1 MARSCKP
8 TVVAASIPNCLCSR
22 HSPDARAEPSTSQT
36 WFHPLGRPC
45 YTAARLNNREFT
57 NQSLT
62 SPNEGALRA
71 VQEESLSSDFNPHEP
86 RFSPVLTVLAALVL
100 LAAALAFGWLM
111 IAVPSL
117 ERVPVPERALA
128 LMVDRMM
135 DLEEAFARAPA
146 WERQLYD
153 VTMGNGIN
161 ELAQAITWY
170 EELAAYSSDPL
181 VQLRLAVLEA
191 EAGRLDLVRARI
203 KEWEGREDPFPSFVR
218 LIQAG
223 YLEPRTDPAVE
234 MALQAELAELLPGG
248 WFYDRLAMNLAMRAG
263 HRTLLASIEQAS
275 ASRVAPLLRRTR
287 ELLAVEL
294 PLILSGAL
302 VLLVVLVRQRGRLD
316 ALKVGKAP
324 LPPLW
329 RGRTGLVVMIR
340 GGAIGAVLAL
350 GLLFLEMDNP
360 LLRIM
365 ALPVTNLPLLVLA
378 YRHLLKPTGLG
389 FGGGLGLWPS
399 SAGWV
404 RCGLAVPAVV
414 AVGLLGEWGVS
425 LATDALSLSSHWTE
439 WFDSDL
445 VWGSSSVLA
454 VSLLEY
460 VGLAPVFEEI
470 VFRGL
475 LFATLRRK
483 FGWGASALI
492 SGMIFAMA
500 HGYGMVGFVSVFW
513 SGLLWA
519 WAYEKTGSLIP
530 GIVAHM
536 LNNLMVC
543 LTVIWLLRF

>member
-1 MARSCKP
+1 
-8 TVVAASIPNCLCSR
+8 V
-22 HSPDARAEPSTSQT
+22 
-36 WFHPLGRPC
+36 
-45 YTAARLNNREFT
+45 FT
-57 NQSLT
+57 NQSFT
-62 SPNEGALRA
+62 SPDEGALPA
-71 VQEESLSSDFNPHEP
+71 VQEESLSSDFLPHEP

-100 LAAALAFGWLM
+100 LAAALAFGWLSVV
-111 IAVPSL
+111 VPRL
-117 ERVPVPERALA
+117 DRVSSPERALA
-128 LMVDRMM
+128 LMVERTM

-146 WERQLYD
+146 WERQLYE

-181 VQLRLAVLEA
+181 VQLRLAILEA
-191 EAGRLDLVRARI
+191 EAGRLDRVRARAR
-203 KEWEGREDPFPSFVR
+203 EWEGREDPFPSFVQ

-234 MALQAELAELLPGG
+234 MALQAELAELLPAG

-263 HRTLLASIEQAS
+263 DRPLLASIGEAS
-275 ASRVAPLLRRTR
+275 ASRAVPLLRRTR

-294 PLILSGAL
+294 ALILIGTL
-302 VLLVVLVRQRGRLD
+302 MLLVVLAGQRGSLN
-316 ALKVGKAP
+316 ALKVGVAP

-329 RGRTGLVVMIR
+329 RGRTGVVVLIR

-360 LLRIM
+360 LLRII

-389 FGGGLGLWPS
+389 FGEGLGLWPS

-425 LATDALSLSSHWTE
+425 LATDSLRLSSHWTE

-445 VWGSSSVLA
+445 VWGSGPVLA

-460 VGLAPVFEEI
+460 VAIAPLFEEI
-470 VFRGL
+470 AFRGI

-483 FGWGASALI
+483 FGWGVSALI
-492 SGMIFAMA
+492 SGAIFATA
-500 HGYGMVGFVSVFW
+500 HGYGVVGFVSVFW
-513 SGLLWA
+513 SGLVWA
-519 WAYEKTGSLIP
+519 WAYEKTGSLLP
-530 GIVAHM
+530 GIAAHM

>member
-1 MARSCKP
+1 M
-8 TVVAASIPNCLCSR
+8 
-22 HSPDARAEPSTSQT
+22 
-36 WFHPLGRPC
+36 
-45 YTAARLNNREFT
+45 FT

-62 SPNEGALRA
+62 SPDEGTLPTM
-71 VQEESLSSDFNPHEP
+71 QEESLSSDVVPYEPH
-86 RFSPVLTVLAALVL
+86 FSPVLTVLAAIVL
-100 LAAALAFGWLM
+100 LAAVLAFGWLSV
-111 IAVPSL
+111 AVPRL
-117 ERVPVPERALA
+117 DRVSSPERALA
-128 LMVDRMM
+128 LMVGRTM

-161 ELAQAITWY
+161 ELAQAISWY

-181 VQLRLAVLEA
+181 VQIRLAILEA
-191 EAGRLDLVRARI
+191 ESGRLDRVRART

-218 LIQAG
+218 LTQAA

-234 MALQAELAELLPGG
+234 MDLQAELAELLPAG

-263 HRTLLASIEQAS
+263 DRARLASIEQAS
-275 ASRVAPLLRRTR
+275 ASRAAPLLQRTR
-287 ELLAVEL
+287 EFLAVEL
-294 PLILSGAL
+294 ALILIGAL
-302 VLLVVLVRQRGRLD
+302 VLLVVLARQRGSLN
-316 ALKVGKAP
+316 ALKVGMAP

-329 RGRTGLVVMIR
+329 RARTGVVVLIR
-340 GGAIGAVLAL
+340 GGAMGAVLAL
-350 GLLFLEMDNP
+350 GLLFLELDNP
-360 LLRIM
+360 LLRII

-389 FGGGLGLWPS
+389 FGKGLGLWPS
-399 SAGWV
+399 LAGWG

-425 LATDALSLSSHWTE
+425 LAADSLRLASHWTE
-439 WFDSDL
+439 WFDSEL
-445 VWGSSSVLA
+445 VWGTGPVLA

-460 VGLAPVFEEI
+460 VAIAPVFEEI
-470 VFRGL
+470 AFRGL

-483 FGWGASALI
+483 FGWGVSALI
-492 SGMIFAMA
+492 SGTIFATA
-500 HGYGMVGFVSVFW
+500 HGYGVVGFVSVFW
-513 SGLLWA
+513 SGLVWT

-530 GIVAHM
+530 GIAAHM